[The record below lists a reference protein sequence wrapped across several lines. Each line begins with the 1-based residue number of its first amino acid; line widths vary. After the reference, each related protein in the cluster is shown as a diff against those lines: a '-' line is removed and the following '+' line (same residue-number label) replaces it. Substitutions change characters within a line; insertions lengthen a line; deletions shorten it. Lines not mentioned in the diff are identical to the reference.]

1 MLLMPP
7 GCVLRTYEVSFPAHL
22 TAAIPTPKSLW
33 PSDWIEGE
41 LFATKRRSD
50 PSVPTHALLV
60 SLYSDDAT
68 VGSFT
73 VQTSADSP
81 AASLPLYR
89 SASANEAVVDAFR
102 LGLSAAFLE
111 VGQPLVA
118 KAKESSKLTVVFYH
132 FNLADQLTQQARI
145 LRRLGLGC

>member
-1 MLLMPP
+1 M
-7 GCVLRTYEVSFPAHL
+7 RN
-22 TAAIPTPKSLW
+22 
-33 PSDWIEGE
+33 
-41 LFATKRRSD
+41 
-50 PSVPTHALLV
+50 HALLV

-68 VGSFT
+68 GGSFT
-73 VQTSADSP
+73 LQTSADSP

-89 SASANEAVVDAFR
+89 SASANENVVNAFR